1 MNENEIIK
9 AITEC
14 EQRAKTNSRRLDDVE
29 KHVDGM
35 NDLIG
40 TLHDLAMEVKYMRQD
55 IDKLNSKVEVIEN
68 KPAKRWE
75 TIVTTALTVIVSAV
89 IGFFIA
95 GGTF

>member
-14 EQRAKTNSRRLDDVE
+14 EQRAKSNSRRLDDVE
-29 KHVDGM
+29 KHLDNM
-35 NDLIG
+35 NDLIRAV
-40 TLHDLAMEVKYMRQD
+40 HDVATEVKYMRQD
-55 IDKLNSKVEVIEN
+55 LDKLNSKVEVIEN

-75 TIVTTALTVIVSAV
+75 TIATTALTVIVSAV

-95 GGTF
+95 GGKF